1 MEEKM
6 PRKNSPHITPAELD
20 VMKMLWQLGSGTVQ
34 QVIDA
39 LPPSETKPA
48 YTTIM
53 TMMKNLGEK
62 GALEV
67 DRGRQPF
74 VYTPRVRRE
83 QVLRQRLASFVQTVF
98 DGQAEDLML
107 HLVEESD
114 LSAEDLRRIEDKIQ
128 KRAARESDAERGGNK
143 R

>member
-1 MEEKM
+1 MA
-6 PRKNSPHITPAELD
+6 RKTTPHITPAELE
-20 VMKMLWQLGSGTVQ
+20 VMKVLWHLGSGTVQ

-39 LPPSETKPA
+39 MPDTSPKPA
-48 YTTIM
+48 YTTVM

-74 VYTPRVRRE
+74 VYTPGVRRE

-98 DGQAEDLML
+98 DGQAEDLVL
-107 HLVEESD
+107 QLVEESD

-128 KRAARESDAERGGNK
+128 KRAARESDTPRGGKK

>member
-83 QVLRQRLASFVQTVF
+83 QVLRQRLESFVQTVF
-98 DGQAEDLML
+98 DGQAEDLVL

-114 LSAEDLRRIEDKIQ
+114 LSPEDLRRIEDKIQ
-128 KRAARESDAERGGNK
+128 KRAARESDTRRGEK
-143 R
+143 Q

>member
-1 MEEKM
+1 M

-20 VMKMLWQLGSGTVQ
+20 VMKVLWQLGSGTVQ

-74 VYTPRVRRE
+74 VYTPQVRRE
-83 QVLRQRLASFVQTVF
+83 QVLRQRLESFVQTVF
-98 DGQAEDLML
+98 DGQAEDLVL

-114 LSAEDLRRIEDKIQ
+114 LSPEDLRRIEDKIQ
-128 KRAARESDAERGGNK
+128 KRAAREADVRRGEK
-143 R
+143 Q

>member
-1 MEEKM
+1 M

-20 VMKMLWQLGSGTVQ
+20 VMKVLWQLGSGTVQ

-83 QVLRQRLASFVQTVF
+83 QVLRQRLESFVQTVF
-98 DGQAEDLML
+98 DGQAEDLVL

-114 LSAEDLRRIEDKIQ
+114 LSPEDLRRIEDKIQ
-128 KRAARESDAERGGNK
+128 KRAAREADVRRGEK
-143 R
+143 Q

>member
-1 MEEKM
+1 MA
-6 PRKNSPHITPAELD
+6 RKTNAPHITPAELD
-20 VMKMLWQLGSGTVQ
+20 VMKALWKIGSGTVQ

-39 LPPSETKPA
+39 LPAGDTRPA

-62 GALEV
+62 GALAV

-74 VYTPRVRRE
+74 VYTPAVRRE
-83 QVLRQRLASFVQTVF
+83 QVLRQRLESFVQNVF
-98 DGQAEDLML
+98 DGQAEELVL

-114 LSAEDLRRIEDKIQ
+114 LSADDLRRIEDKIQ
-128 KRAARESDAERGGNK
+128 KRAAREADAGKGRKEK
-143 R
+143 

>member
-6 PRKNSPHITPAELD
+6 PRKNSPQITPAELD
-20 VMKMLWQLGSGTVQ
+20 VMKVLWQLGSGTVQ

-74 VYTPRVRRE
+74 VYTPQVRRE
-83 QVLRQRLASFVQTVF
+83 QVLRQRLESFVQTVF
-98 DGQAEDLML
+98 DGQAEDLVL

-128 KRAARESDAERGGNK
+128 KRAARESDARRGEK
-143 R
+143 Q

>member
-1 MEEKM
+1 M

-20 VMKMLWQLGSGTVQ
+20 VMKVLWQLGSGTVQ

-74 VYTPRVRRE
+74 VYTPQVRRE
-83 QVLRQRLASFVQTVF
+83 QVLRQRLESFVQTVF
-98 DGQAEDLML
+98 DGQAEDLVL

-114 LSAEDLRRIEDKIQ
+114 LSPEDLRRIEDKIQ
-128 KRAARESDAERGGNK
+128 KRAARESDARRGEK
-143 R
+143 Q

>member
-1 MEEKM
+1 M
-6 PRKNSPHITPAELD
+6 PRTNTPHITPAELD
-20 VMKMLWQLGSGTVQ
+20 VMKVLWQLGSGTVQ

-39 LPPSETKPA
+39 LPAGSPKPA

-74 VYTPRVRRE
+74 VYTPQVRRE
-83 QVLRQRLASFVQTVF
+83 QVLRQRLESFVQTVF
-98 DGQAEDLML
+98 DGQAEDLVL

-114 LSAEDLRRIEDKIQ
+114 LSPADLRRIEDKIQ
-128 KRAARESDAERGGNK
+128 KRAAREADARQGGK
-143 R
+143 

>member
-1 MEEKM
+1 M
-6 PRKNSPHITPAELD
+6 PRKTTPHITPAELD
-20 VMKMLWQLGSGTVQ
+20 VMKVLWRLGSGTVQ

-39 LPPSETKPA
+39 LPAGETRPA

-67 DRGRQPF
+67 DKGRQPF
-74 VYTPRVRRE
+74 VYTPAVRRE

-98 DGQAEDLML
+98 DGQAEDLVL

-114 LSAEDLRRIEDKIQ
+114 LSADDLRRIEDKIQ
-128 KRAARESDAERGGNK
+128 QRSAKEKTADRGGPK
-143 R
+143 K

>member
-1 MEEKM
+1 M
-6 PRKNSPHITPAELD
+6 PRKTTPHITPAELD
-20 VMKMLWQLGSGTVQ
+20 VMKVLWRLGSGTVQ

-39 LPPSETKPA
+39 LPAGETRPA

-67 DRGRQPF
+67 DKGRQPF
-74 VYTPRVRRE
+74 VYTPAVRRE

-98 DGQAEDLML
+98 DGQAEDLVL

-114 LSAEDLRRIEDKIQ
+114 LSADDLRRIEDKIPQ
-128 KRAARESDAERGGNK
+128 RSAKEKTADRGGPK
-143 R
+143 K

>member
-1 MEEKM
+1 MA
-6 PRKNSPHITPAELD
+6 RKTTPHITPAELE
-20 VMKMLWQLGSGTVQ
+20 VMKVIWNLGSGTVQ

-39 LPPSETKPA
+39 MPDASAKPA
-48 YTTIM
+48 YTTVM
-53 TMMKNLGEK
+53 TMMKHLGEK

-74 VYTPRVRRE
+74 VYTPGVRRE

-128 KRAARESDAERGGNK
+128 KRAARESADFPGSPCRP
-143 R
+143 

>member
-1 MEEKM
+1 M
-6 PRKNSPHITPAELD
+6 PRKNTPHITPAELD
-20 VMKMLWQLGSGTVQ
+20 VMKVIWNLGSGTVQ

-39 LPPSETKPA
+39 LPPGEPRPA
-48 YTTIM
+48 YTTVM

-74 VYTPRVRRE
+74 VYTPGVRRE
-83 QVLRQRLASFVQTVF
+83 QVLSQRLASFVQTVF
-98 DGQAEDLML
+98 DGQAEDLVL

-128 KRAARESDAERGGNK
+128 QRAAREKTVGEGGKK

>member
-74 VYTPRVRRE
+74 VYTPQVRRE
-83 QVLRQRLASFVQTVF
+83 QVLRQRLESFVQTVF
-98 DGQAEDLML
+98 DGQAEDLVL

-114 LSAEDLRRIEDKIQ
+114 LSPEDLRRIEDKIQ
-128 KRAARESDAERGGNK
+128 KRAARESDARRGEK
-143 R
+143 Q